1 MVERVL
7 LNELCSERERE
18 RERALPNKHTVT
30 FILETFLVLGVRYKW
45 STRDLSFTSIL

>member
-18 RERALPNKHTVT
+18 RAFPNKHTVT

-45 STRDLSFTSIL
+45 SKRDLSFTSIL